1 MSPFKVLELNELVM
15 VWLRIYPHHLTA
27 NSIPTN
33 DFFKSITVF
42 YISFNLL
49 AFIVTS
55 AMFVYQNT
63 SYVVIALRTGMVVV
77 GSSQALGMFLSV
89 CLNSD
94 KVKMLHQKLQAIV
107 DQAAIGACI
116 KFTIFN
122 KTQKFNRKL
131 NFFLAL
137 NLDGHHNIV
146 DMYWEIEQKCC
157 FYTKLLLYYIYGHQM
172 PVVAALSHAIYCIC
186 TGDFNTSV
194 WDLPFSVVVPF
205 DTQSIWG
212 WLLKWLFEFGAGFAY
227 ILCMIIPT
235 TYFFCFCLYI
245 VAICN
250 HFELMIDHIRFDI
263 EQIQS
268 DTTGRHKHA
277 NMWHDV
283 RKNVFQLI
291 DMHVNALE

>member
-33 DFFKSITVF
+33 DSFKSITVF

-89 CLNSD
+89 CFNSN

-107 DQAAIGACI
+107 DQAAIGVCI

-122 KTQKFNRKL
+122 KTK
-131 NFFLAL
+131 
-137 NLDGHHNIV
+137 I
-146 DMYWEIEQKCC
+146 
-157 FYTKLLLYYIYGHQM
+157 
-172 PVVAALSHAIYCIC
+172 
-186 TGDFNTSV
+186 
-194 WDLPFSVVVPF
+194 
-205 DTQSIWG
+205 
-212 WLLKWLFEFGAGFAY
+212 
-227 ILCMIIPT
+227 
-235 TYFFCFCLYI
+235 
-245 VAICN
+245 
-250 HFELMIDHIRFDI
+250 
-263 EQIQS
+263 
-268 DTTGRHKHA
+268 
-277 NMWHDV
+277 
-283 RKNVFQLI
+283 
-291 DMHVNALE
+291 